1 MGDTTKDRGDRHDR
15 QLGAPDIDLRAPDRP
30 VPPAPSSSAV
40 RRNDAGRDVAE
51 VVVSTAHHLSL
62 VDPSRQDEAFLR
74 AIIEC
79 AAEPLIVTDAEG
91 TISLVN
97 RAAEHLCDRSRDAL
111 VGGPISALLPDV
123 EAPAAFAHG
132 HVEAG
137 RGRRDGDR
145 RGRVDASGTRWRE
158 TTLQPRD
165 GSALVVELAVSEV
178 VQDGRSWFTL
188 MVRDVSRQARQH
200 RRLVRV
206 AFTDDLTGLANRVQL
221 HRRLARLAGQE
232 PPPHLALLFID
243 LDGFKQVNDDL
254 GHEIGDQVLIAVAQ
268 RLRRAARDID
278 LLARYGG
285 DEFIVLIE
293 DEKDAA
299 GTGRLVTERIH
310 AALVEPIA
318 VGPHELPVAASIG
331 MATFPDETRTPTECI
346 TAADAAMYR
355 SKRARRADA
364 DS

>member
-1 MGDTTKDRGDRHDR
+1 MGDSTKGRTDAPDADHRGHRAPGAGREGRHD
-15 QLGAPDIDLRAPDRP
+15 
-30 VPPAPSSSAV
+30 VHEV
-40 RRNDAGRDVAE
+40 HE

-62 VDPSRQDEAFLR
+62 VDPSRSDEAFLR
-74 AIIEC
+74 AIIES
-79 AAEPLIVTDAEG
+79 AAEPMIVTDHDG
-91 TISLVN
+91 VVSLVN
-97 RAAEHLCDRSRDAL
+97 RSAEHLFGTTRDRL
-111 VGGPISALLPDV
+111 VGGPISAVLPDAEEP
-123 EAPAAFAHG
+123 EAFLRG
-132 HVEAG
+132 HLE
-137 RGRRDGDR
+137 RDRQRRQID
-145 RGRVDASGTRWRE
+145 RVDGAGTRWRE
-158 TTLQPRD
+158 TRLHTVD
-165 GSALVVELAVSEV
+165 GSPLVVELAVSEI

-188 MVRDVSRQARQH
+188 MVRDVSAQARQH

-254 GHEIGDQVLIAVAQ
+254 GHEVGDKVLIAVAQ
-268 RLRRAARDID
+268 RLRRAARDND

-299 GTGRLVTERIH
+299 GTGRLVSERIH
-310 AALVEPIA
+310 AALVAPIA
-318 VGPHELPVAASIG
+318 VGENELHVAASIG

-355 SKRARRADA
+355 IKRARSAT
-364 DS
+364 S